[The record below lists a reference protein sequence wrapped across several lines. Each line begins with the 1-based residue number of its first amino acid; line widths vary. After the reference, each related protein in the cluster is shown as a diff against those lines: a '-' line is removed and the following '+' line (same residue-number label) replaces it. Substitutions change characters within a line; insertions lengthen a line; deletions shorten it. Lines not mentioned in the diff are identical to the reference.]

1 MLMVTLSFCFIC
13 TDENW
18 SHTACC
24 NSALPQASTVLLPAS
39 RVSLLG
45 NTPLWLQ
52 AMYSL
57 MPPLL
62 AWISENHMLQG
73 LLVCSARLKSPVQAS
88 KTTKWS
94 KLYGRH
100 WDISGHLDKSGG
112 FFVSGD
118 GEKGKK
124 NSLF

>member
-1 MLMVTLSFCFIC
+1 MY
-13 TDENW
+13 
-18 SHTACC
+18 C
-24 NSALPQASTVLLPAS
+24 NSALPQVSTVFLPAS
-39 RVSLLG
+39 HVNLLG
-45 NTPLWLQ
+45 NTSLWLQ

-62 AWISENHMLQG
+62 AWILENHMLQG
-73 LLVCSARLKSPVQAS
+73 LLVYSARLKLPVQAS
-88 KTTKWS
+88 ETTKWS

-100 WDISGHLDKSGG
+100 WDISGHLDKYGD
-112 FFVSGD
+112 FFVSRD